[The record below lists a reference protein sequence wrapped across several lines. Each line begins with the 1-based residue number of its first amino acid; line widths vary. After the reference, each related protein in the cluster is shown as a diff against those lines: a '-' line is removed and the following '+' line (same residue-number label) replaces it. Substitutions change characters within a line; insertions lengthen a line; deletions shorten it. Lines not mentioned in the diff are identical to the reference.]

1 MNHCCSCP
9 CLEISELNQSFI
21 FFLDVVDLPEIDMI
35 FAISAK
41 AQLDGDENYKQMKKI
56 INAMIDK
63 YGTGDIL
70 YAVIVYGEEP
80 TLEVSLK
87 TSFPS
92 DEALTDI
99 VSAMRSASGASLT
112 KALQLAREVK

>member
-1 MNHCCSCP
+1 MT
-9 CLEISELNQSFI
+9 ISKLNQSFI
-21 FFLDVVDLPEIDMI
+21 FFSDFVDLPEIDMI

-70 YAVIVYGEEP
+70 YGFEFHACFKIYVQKFKAK
-80 TLEVSLK
+80 SLNQLISK
-87 TSFPS
+87 LNNPI
-92 DEALTDI
+92 LK
-99 VSAMRSASGASLT
+99 SLND
-112 KALQLAREVK
+112 LNELNQFLLF